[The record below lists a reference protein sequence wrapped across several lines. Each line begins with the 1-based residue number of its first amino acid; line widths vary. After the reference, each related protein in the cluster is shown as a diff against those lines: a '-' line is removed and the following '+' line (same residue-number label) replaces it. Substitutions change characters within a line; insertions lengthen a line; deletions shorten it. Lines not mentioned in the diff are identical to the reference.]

1 LSTVEKQHERIVD
14 DESEPMRLSISEM
27 VTALLQRRRFLAVVI
42 GIGLLLSI
50 GAALLTPN
58 VYMSTV
64 QLMPPDPRS
73 LASVSMLNALTGAGY
88 SASSSLGSMLMVR
101 APGETFIGILKSRTT
116 LDDLINRFDLQKV
129 YRCKFR
135 LDARK
140 RLEKETAIQ
149 EDSNSGLITIS
160 VTDRDPNRAR
170 DIAGAYVEELDKL
183 VNGLSTSSA
192 RRERIFLEQRLKSV
206 KDDLAASSSALSQFS
221 SHNSTFDV
229 QKQGEAMVEA
239 EERLQGELIVAQG
252 ELSGL
257 KAKYADDNVRVRQA
271 SGRVDELQRQLRKMG
286 GLKEDVNGAGL
297 NSDQSLPSRRK
308 LPLLGVTYYSLYRQV
323 SMQETIYETLSKQYE
338 LAKVEE
344 AKEIPTIKVLDEPE
358 LPERKSS
365 PNRKV
370 MVFLGALAS
379 AFAGMGWII
388 VCEVWKRTDDSHPA
402 KVIGLAVVRLIRR
415 QNPAMTS

>member
-1 LSTVEKQHERIVD
+1 
-14 DESEPMRLSISEM
+14 
-27 VTALLQRRRFLAVVI
+27 
-42 GIGLLLSI
+42 
-50 GAALLTPN
+50 
-58 VYMSTV
+58 
-64 QLMPPDPRS
+64 
-73 LASVSMLNALTGAGY
+73 MLNALTGAGY

-140 RLEKETAIQ
+140 RLENETAIQ

-271 SGRVDELQRQLRKMG
+271 SGR
-286 GLKEDVNGAGL
+286 AGL

-365 PNRKV
+365 PNRTV

>member
-1 LSTVEKQHERIVD
+1 
-14 DESEPMRLSISEM
+14 
-27 VTALLQRRRFLAVVI
+27 
-42 GIGLLLSI
+42 
-50 GAALLTPN
+50 
-58 VYMSTV
+58 
-64 QLMPPDPRS
+64 
-73 LASVSMLNALTGAGY
+73 MLNALTGAGY

-140 RLEKETAIQ
+140 RLENETAIQ

-365 PNRKV
+365 PNRTV